1 MEIDSSWDTS
11 DADPVFQQ
19 DGARCHTSAV
29 TTKWLDDN
37 LPSHIK
43 PKDWPPNSP
52 DLSPIEN
59 LWSILSLSVYKDP
72 EPKNVYQLK
81 RRLQRAWRS
90 IAVGTL
96 QTLIQSMPDRVSAV
110 IKQKEDTVR

>member
-1 MEIDSSWDTS
+1 MQRKLFLDNDLG
-11 DADPVFQQ
+11 VFQQ

-29 TTKWLDDN
+29 TKKWLDDN

-59 LWSILSLSVYKDP
+59 FWSVLSLSVYKDP

-81 RRLQRAWRS
+81 RRLQRSPRS
-90 IAVGTL
+90 LAVRTL

-110 IKQKEDTVR
+110 IKQKGDTVR

>member
-1 MEIDSSWDTS
+1 MVH
-11 DADPVFQQ
+11 AVMY
-19 DGARCHTSAV
+19 TSAV

-43 PKDWPPNSP
+43 PKDWPHNSP

-90 IAVGTL
+90 IALGTL
-96 QTLIQSMPDRVSAV
+96 QMLIQSMPDRVSAV
-110 IKQKEDTVR
+110 IKQKGDTVRQ